1 MSLLPLYKNSF
12 FSDVNNDANIYPIII
27 TIIIEI
33 LNISFCTNVSI
44 TNLNIYVINIYING
58 TINKKYLILKNGTI
72 LAINNRYN
80 IALILTIINIYLL
93 ISSNSFLILS
103 FLSFS
108 LTLSTFLSPFSN
120 IFLIIASVIK
130 TIIIG
135 IITCPNI
142 CKNISIKNFQRIS
155 YSIYII

>member
-12 FSDVNNDANIYPIII
+12 FSDVDNDTNIYPIII

-80 IALILTIINIYLL
+80 IALILTIINIYLF
-93 ISSNSFLILS
+93 ISSYS

-120 IFLIIASVIK
+120 IFLITVSVIK

-142 CKNISIKNFQRIS
+142 CKNISIKNFQCIF
-155 YSIYII
+155 YSLYII

>member
-12 FSDVNNDANIYPIII
+12 FSDADNDTNIYPIII

-80 IALILTIINIYLL
+80 IALILTIINIYLF
-93 ISSNSFLILS
+93 IFSSFL
-103 FLSFS
+103 LSFS
-108 LTLSTFLSPFSN
+108 LSTFLSPFSN

-142 CKNISIKNFQRIS
+142 CKNISIKNFKHIS
-155 YSIYII
+155 YSLYII